1 MPGVQLQLEKTT
13 VKSADDE
20 LTPQPHG
27 GALRSSGQ
35 RGNKGGTG
43 RPHKAI
49 RARCAAAFDERIG
62 IAVQIADDS
71 TARAQDRIAA
81 LALLA
86 KLAGLND
93 PMFDPQLLEEHRE
106 AERQYRKRS
115 QEESDPMAHL
125 LRQLHGAPA

>member
-1 MPGVQLQLEKTT
+1 M
-13 VKSADDE
+13 KSPDDK
-20 LTPQPHG
+20 LIPQTHG
-27 GALRSSGQ
+27 GALRPCGQ

-49 RARCAAAFDERIG
+49 RARCAAAFDERIE
-62 IAVQIADDS
+62 IAVQIADDT

-106 AERQYRKRS
+106 AERHYRERS
-115 QEESDPMAHL
+115 QEESDPLARL
-125 LRQLHGAPA
+125 LHGALA